1 MAQSAFAEPEQP
13 PMSMDS
19 STLTCARPPRMW
31 PVTHSQKSISLSLMP
46 PKFMTEPD
54 MMKNGMA
61 SMEKDCVE
69 FMTFCRISHGWE
81 LVSRNR
87 K

>member
-1 MAQSAFAEPEQP
+1 
-13 PMSMDS
+13 
-19 STLTCARPPRMW
+19 MW

-54 MMKNGMA
+54 MIKNGIA
-61 SMEKDCVE
+61 SIENDCVE
-69 FMTFCRISHGWE
+69 FMTFCRISHGAE
-81 LVSRNR
+81 VVSMKR